1 MQYPFQ
7 SEESTEEEESFD
19 KVELSVEVELL
30 AEDIEPSSS
39 NEPGVATLCAT
50 WWHYFPHRE
59 E

>member
-19 KVELSVEVELL
+19 KVELSEEVELL

-39 NEPGVATLCAT
+39 LIAECPLRKPELKSTA
-50 WWHYFPHRE
+50 RQD
-59 E
+59 